1 MEPLVILGTGLAG
14 YTVAREWRRLEPA
27 APLLLLTRDGGEFY
41 SKPTISN
48 ALASGKDAQSVAN
61 AKAAEMARQLA
72 AEVRVRTP
80 VEGIDCAGH
89 QVLLGGGSVR
99 YSRLLLALGA
109 DPIRLPLAGDG
120 AADVLSVNDLD
131 DYARLRAR
139 LPGRSRILVL
149 GAGLIGCEFAND
161 FAGAG
166 YEVTVADPAGA
177 PLSRLL
183 PPTAGNA
190 LRDALA
196 RAGVAWRLGDGV
208 QDVSVA
214 GSGYRV
220 RYLSGAED
228 GCDLV
233 LSAVGLRP
241 RTAMAEAA
249 GLRVGRGIVVDRQ
262 LRSSDPEVFAL
273 GDCAEVA
280 GLVLPY
286 VMPIM
291 HAARALART
300 LAGEPTGVS
309 YPAMPVVVKTPA
321 WPTVVSP
328 PPLGATGDWETE
340 VSSTGVRALFRGPA
354 GDLLGFA
361 LSGDALAEKGALTR
375 QVPPV
380 LP

>member
-1 MEPLVILGTGLAG
+1 V
-14 YTVAREWRRLEPA
+14 
-27 APLLLLTRDGGEFY
+27 
-41 SKPTISN
+41 
-48 ALASGKDAQSVAN
+48 
-61 AKAAEMARQLA
+61 
-72 AEVRVRTP
+72 
-80 VEGIDCAGH
+80 
-89 QVLLGGGSVR
+89 
-99 YSRLLLALGA
+99 LALGA
-109 DPIRLPLAGDG
+109 DPIRLPLGGDG

-131 DYARLRAR
+131 DYARF
-139 LPGRSRILVL
+139 RSRLGPRGRVLIL

-161 FAGAG
+161 LAGAG
-166 YEVTVADPAGA
+166 HAVTVADPAGT

-183 PPTAGNA
+183 PPAAGQA
-190 LRDALA
+190 LRDAHT
-196 RAGVAWRLGDGV
+196 RAGVAWRLGDSAEE
-208 QDVSVA
+208 VSRA
-214 GSGYRV
+214 GAGCRV
-220 RYLSGAED
+220 RYASGEEQV
-228 GCDLV
+228 CELV

-241 RTAMAEAA
+241 RTALAKAA
-249 GLRVGRGIVVDRQ
+249 GLEVGRGVLVDRQ
-262 LRSSDPEVFAL
+262 LRTSDPAVFAL
-273 GDCAEVA
+273 GDCAEGA

-300 LAGEPTGVS
+300 LAGEPTAVS

-328 PPLGATGDWETE
+328 PPLGATGEWETE
-340 VSSTGVRALFRGPA
+340 VSSTGVRAQFRSPN